1 MAGPYDDILHLSRPR
16 NGKHPPMPMEKR
28 AAQFL
33 PFSALTGLEAVIE
46 EEGRL
51 TDAPKALGEDAL
63 MALDEQLALLRARL
77 KEDHPRVQLT
87 RFLAD
92 RRKAGGSYLTLTGRV
107 RRLDEA
113 NRLLLFEDGT
123 RVDLGDVTE
132 LMVLP

>member
-1 MAGPYDDILHLSRPR
+1 
-16 NGKHPPMPMEKR
+16 MEKR

-132 LMVLP
+132 LTVLP